1 MFNPLKSLFKKPK
14 VATKAAAPLAT
25 AAVAKPAA
33 AAIRVGPVN
42 PRPTRSRPRPA
53 FLYRRRIIRHTLRR
67 SPTRTQE
74 VYAFVDSQNLNQG
87 VLSQGGKLDFKK
99 FRQYLKLKHGVTKA
113 FLFIGYVEE
122 NKVLY
127 DYLKRSGYIC
137 VYKKVIEYK
146 DKDIATKGN
155 IDADLVLHTMI
166 EFPNYDKAIIVSGDG
181 DFYPLIEYLKSKNK
195 LLKVITPNKKY
206 SSLLLKFLP
215 DIISMEL

>member
-1 MFNPLKSLFKKPK
+1 MYPYRK
-14 VATKAAAPLAT
+14 
-25 AAVAKPAA
+25 
-33 AAIRVGPVN
+33 RV
-42 PRPTRSRPRPA
+42 
-53 FLYRRRIIRHTLRR
+53 IRHELRR
-67 SPTRTQE
+67 SPTRKDPT

-99 FRQYLKLKHGVTKA
+99 FRQYLKLKHGVSKA

-137 VYKKVIEYK
+137 IYKKVIEYK
-146 DKDIATKGN
+146 DKDIVTKGN

-166 EFPNYDKAIIVSGDG
+166 EYPNYDKAIIVSGDG
-181 DFYPLIEYLKSKNK
+181 DFYPLIEYLKDKGK
-195 LLKVITPNKKY
+195 LLKIITPNKRY

>member
-1 MFNPLKSLFKKPK
+1 MFNNPLKSLFKKSKTAPK
-14 VATKAAAPLAT
+14 PSPSLT
-25 AAVAKPAA
+25 
-33 AAIRVGPVN
+33 PVVSVM
-42 PRPTRSRPRPA
+42 PSRQSVRPA
-53 FLYRRRIIRHTLRR
+53 RFPLYRRRVIRHTLRR
-67 SPTRTQE
+67 SPASRVPQ

-99 FRQYLKLKHGVTKA
+99 FRQYLKIKHGVTKA

-127 DYLKRSGYIC
+127 DYLKRAGYIC
-137 VYKKVIEYK
+137 VFKKIIEYK
-146 DKDIATKGN
+146 DKDIVVKGN

-166 EFPNYDKAIIVSGDG
+166 EFPRYDKAIIVSGDG
-181 DFYPLIEYLKSKNK
+181 DFYPLIEYLKEKNK

>member
-14 VATKAAAPLAT
+14 TTASKTAAPLAT
-25 AAVAKPAA
+25 SQVAK
-33 AAIRVGPVN
+33 RPVY
-42 PRPTRSRPRPA
+42 PYRS
-53 FLYRRRIIRHTLRR
+53 RIIRRPALRKISFSR
-67 SPTRTQE
+67 VST
-74 VYAFVDSQNLNQG
+74 VYAFIDSQNLNQG
-87 VLSQGGKLDFKK
+87 VLKQGGKLDFRK
-99 FRQYLKLKHGVTKA
+99 FRQYLKLKHNVTKA

-122 NKVLY
+122 NKPLY
-127 DYLKRSGYIC
+127 DYLKHSGYIC
-137 VYKKVIEYK
+137 VFKKVIEYK

-181 DFYPLIEYLKSKNK
+181 DFYPLIEYLVKKNK

-215 DIISMEL
+215 YIISMEL

>member
-14 VATKAAAPLAT
+14 VVVKGVAPS
-25 AAVAKPAA
+25 AA
-33 AAIRVGPVN
+33 AAAAEGAARVSIARRPVF
-42 PRPTRSRPRPA
+42 P
-53 FLYRRRIIRHTLRR
+53 YRRRVIRHTLRR
-67 SPTRTQE
+67 SPAVHTPE

-137 VYKKVIEYK
+137 VFKKIIEYK
-146 DKDIATKGN
+146 DKDIVVKGN

-166 EFPNYDKAIIVSGDG
+166 EFPHYDKAIIVSGDG
-181 DFYPLIEYLKSKNK
+181 DFYPLIEYLKKKNK

>member
-1 MFNPLKSLFKKPK
+1 MFNPIKSLFRKPK
-14 VATKAAAPLAT
+14 AVISKSALADD
-25 AAVAKPAA
+25 ASAKGQAK
-33 AAIRVGPVN
+33 GPEV
-42 PRPTRSRPRPA
+42 PRPISSRPRPSYP
-53 FLYRRRIIRHTLRR
+53 YRKRVIRHVLRR
-67 SPTRTQE
+67 SPTRPQN

-99 FRQYLKLKHGVTKA
+99 FRQYLKLKHDVSKA

-127 DYLKRSGYIC
+127 DYLKRAGYIC
-137 VYKKVIEYK
+137 VFKKVIEYK

-181 DFYPLIEYLKSKNK
+181 DFYPLIEYLLEKKK

-215 DIISMEL
+215 YIISMEL